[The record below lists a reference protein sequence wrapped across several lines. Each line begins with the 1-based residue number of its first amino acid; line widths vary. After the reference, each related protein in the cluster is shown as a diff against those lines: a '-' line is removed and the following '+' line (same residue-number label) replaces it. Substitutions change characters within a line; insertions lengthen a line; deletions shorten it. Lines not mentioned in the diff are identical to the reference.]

1 MGMGFG
7 GEVPR
12 SLSQRGQVEAS
23 GIREVGAVEVWDVS
37 ETGKELYLFVSI
49 LMLIKLQRFSF
60 YLVLRAI
67 SKCYNVSVILSV
79 CWSFQIERMD
89 SLC

>member
-1 MGMGFG
+1 M
-7 GEVPR
+7 
-12 SLSQRGQVEAS
+12 SQRPEKS
-23 GIREVGAVEVWDVS
+23 YIS
-37 ETGKELYLFVSI
+37 VSI